1 MSATF
6 TFKIPLAAI
15 LYLLTYSEST
25 AWNFHLIVTGISVNV
40 PVTSEALL
48 NVAENIQLFWERLT
62 EKMCSRQPRKV
73 IWDMINTL
81 FWTTVAVE
89 PLYFCCFPLALM
101 NICPWPIVLF
111 FQISLENSIQNH
123 PQIIPIG
130 IVACFFPTT
139 FLETTVCPK
148 MFWQPLST
156 YEAIKKVTILVCCD
170 SQLRDKVIIK
180 HLFAKFWRNWIEFPL
195 LIIC

>member
-1 MSATF
+1 MKFSSYRDRDF
-6 TFKIPLAAI
+6 CKCPSDFRSTFKCRWKYTAI
-15 LYLLTYSEST
+15 LRK
-25 AWNFHLIVTGISVNV
+25 VDG
-40 PVTSEALL
+40 
-48 NVAENIQLFWERLT
+48 
-62 EKMCSRQPRKV
+62 KMCSRQPRKV

-89 PLYFCCFPLALM
+89 RLYFCCFPLALM

-139 FLETTVCPK
+139 FLETAVCPK

-180 HLFAKFWRNWIEFPL
+180 HLFAKLWRNWIEFLL